1 MMMEWVNDKLL
12 MLESCPLIFTYF
24 EIVGIGGMVVNP
36 KDDPYLRDLDDDE
49 KSDIEDFNIKPT
61 DNLILVGHVEGN
73 AAVLE
78 VYGTIS

>member
-1 MMMEWVNDKLL
+1 
-12 MLESCPLIFTYF
+12 
-24 EIVGIGGMVVNP
+24 MVVNP

-73 AAVLE
+73 AAILE
-78 VYGTIS
+78 VYGTITQFDILISTIHNSMINLFSSV

>member
-1 MMMEWVNDKLL
+1 
-12 MLESCPLIFTYF
+12 
-24 EIVGIGGMVVNP
+24 MVVNP

-73 AAVLE
+73 AAILE
-78 VYGTIS
+78 VYGTISQFANLKLTICISTIHPFSSV

>member
-1 MMMEWVNDKLL
+1 
-12 MLESCPLIFTYF
+12 
-24 EIVGIGGMVVNP
+24 MVVNP

-73 AAVLE
+73 AAILE
-78 VYGTIS
+78 VYGTISQFANLKLTICISTIDPFSSV